1 MKKTVFFLGLLLSG
15 CSLTA
20 WAQRSEVLLER
31 DWLFHR
37 GEAAG
42 AAAVAYDDGDWQRVT
57 VPHDWAIT
65 GPFDRQ
71 NDLQKVAAPNRPRT
85 ISRKVSRYSAC
96 ARRA

>member
-42 AAAVAYDDGDWQRVT
+42 AAAVRVLNGGRLI
-57 VPHDWAIT
+57 PE
-65 GPFDRQ
+65 Q
-71 NDLQKVAAPNRPRT
+71 AA
-85 ISRKVSRYSAC
+85 SAC
-96 ARRA
+96 